1 MMRHRI
7 VQLFNRGNF
16 RYTVTLILPT
26 DMTAL
31 EEKFAEVMADIVA
44 EKLNHAELGYLIKRL
59 EESDKIYL

>member
-1 MMRHRI
+1 MGRK
-7 VQLFNRGNF
+7 NE
-16 RYTVTLILPT
+16 YTVTLILPT